1 MSNKLAILGIL
12 FASIGM
18 ALPQVSVAAD
28 QAAKKQVTAQE
39 LAKAPIDAT
48 FEAEGKQVRLLVGGG
63 GSKGILKYQGKEYPF
78 SSKAVTL
85 GGVGVTEVHA
95 VGEVRFLKRV
105 EDFAG
110 TYSGIGAGATL
121 VKGKGSSSFENEK
134 GVIIIVKS
142 KSDGLALSLGVSSI
156 TVTLDKK

>member
-48 FEAEGKQVRLLVGGG
+48 FEAEGQQVRLLIG
-63 GSKGILKYQGKEYPF
+63 GSGAKGVLKYQGKEYPF
-78 SSKAVTL
+78 SAKGVSL
-85 GGVGVTEVHA
+85 GGVGVTAVHV
-95 VGEVRFLKRV
+95 VGEVRFLTKL

-110 TYSGIGAGATL
+110 TYQGIGAGATL
-121 VKGKGSSSFENEK
+121 AKGKGSSSFENGK
-134 GVIIIVKS
+134 GVILSVKS
-142 KSDGLALSLGVSSI
+142 KSDGLALSLGVSAI
-156 TVTLDKK
+156 TVTFDKK